1 MAKRAAFAARSAFYG
16 LGGGIVATIVPA
28 HLAILAICL
37 DFLAQFDELI

>member
-16 LGGGIVATIVPA
+16 LGGIVATIVPA